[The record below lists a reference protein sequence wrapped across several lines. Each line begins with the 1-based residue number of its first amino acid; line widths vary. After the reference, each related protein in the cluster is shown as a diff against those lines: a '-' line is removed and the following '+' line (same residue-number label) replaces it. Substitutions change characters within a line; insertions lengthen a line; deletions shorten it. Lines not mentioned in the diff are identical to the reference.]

1 MAMSKFLDYT
11 RLTYFWGKVE
21 AYITNKLAT
30 KVNMETGKGTFV
42 AIASNQPKYAII
54 KLNPCVNGVS
64 FLLPDKSN

>member
-30 KVNMETGKGTFV
+30 KVNVKTGKGAFA
-42 AIASNQPKYAII
+42 AIASNQPEYDII
-54 KLNPCVNGVS
+54 KLNPCVNGVP
-64 FLLPDKSN
+64 FLLADKSN